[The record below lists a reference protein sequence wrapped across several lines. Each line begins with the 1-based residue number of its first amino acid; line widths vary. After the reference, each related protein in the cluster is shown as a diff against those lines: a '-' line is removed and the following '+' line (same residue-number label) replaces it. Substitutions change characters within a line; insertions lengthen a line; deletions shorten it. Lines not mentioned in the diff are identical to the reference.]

1 MNDYRNELELVENWL
16 VHSGIQDQSS
26 EKIKHGGVYAWFDKS
41 VSSYAFLY
49 SEITGYALTW
59 LTYQYTSTKN
69 DVYRLRADDAAKWL
83 VERALDTKSGGVLC
97 RHDGKNWRH
106 QICAFCNG
114 MVLNGLCNAYKMS
127 GNEKLLKTAINVGD
141 CLLRD
146 MQKDNGS
153 FYSKYDPYSK
163 EASNPG
169 GKWSLI
175 SGAFLVKLAI
185 GLLHLAEVTSNAS
198 YKLAARELCNWG
210 LGFQKEN
217 GRFSTSPDPEETF
230 LHPHC
235 YAAEGLLVAGRIL
248 KETRYLESAR
258 KAVSWISEFQL
269 GSGGFPSYFS
279 RGEFKKETS
288 PDMTAQVLRLWLMLD
303 ESERPKI
310 DFFGAVQSILSLQCS
325 NNQKQAYGGIM
336 AGDAW
341 FSGANEN
348 MDFSGQHINSWVS
361 LFSAQAIRMSNNSK
375 IDPFHLV

>member
-1 MNDYRNELELVENWL
+1 MRKFKDVNEVVNLLKPDYPVYCIRPE
-16 VHSGIQDQSS
+16 S
-26 EKIKHGGVYAWFDKS
+26 IKTSVDFFKKSFPGDVLYAVKTNPNKK
-41 VSSYAFLY
+41 V
-49 SEITGYALTW
+49 
-59 LTYQYTSTKN
+59 
-69 DVYRLRADDAAKWL
+69 
-83 VERALDTKSGGVLC
+83 
-97 RHDGKNWRH
+97 
-106 QICAFCNG
+106 
-114 MVLNGLCNAYKMS
+114 
-127 GNEKLLKTAINVGD
+127 LKTAISVGN

-163 EASNPG
+163 EAGNPG

-185 GLLHLAEVTSNAS
+185 GLLHLAELTSNAS
-198 YKLAARELCNWG
+198 YKLAAKKLCDWG
-210 LGFQKEN
+210 MEFQKED

-248 KETRYLESAR
+248 KEDRYVESGR

-279 RGEFKKETS
+279 RGKFKKETS

-303 ESERPKI
+303 ESERPQI
-310 DFFGAVQSILSLQCS
+310 DVSGAVQSILSLQCS

-341 FSGANEN
+341 FSGTNEN
-348 MDFSGQHINSWVS
+348 SDFAGQHINSWVS
-361 LFSAQAIRMSNNSK
+361 MFSAQAIRMSNDPK